1 MVHNMCTEIEEMCA
15 QALGACNVV
24 KVRTPVYKGD
34 FKDVGKKVQEDANYF
49 GFFQLQSKAI
59 Q

>member
-1 MVHNMCTEIEEMCA
+1 MCTEIEEMCA

-49 GFFQLQSKAI
+49 GFFQLQGKAI